1 MLPWSEEELDSSGD
15 MSVGELQQ
23 SAAVIFDDF
32 GFGDLDFSGLSDAY
46 DIGTSGELIE
56 KQVYPQEA
64 VQSGA
69 DFSGLSDAFDIGAS
83 GELMEKQ
90 VYAQEAVESEAEVSM
105 FGRWNEMAGIYEGR
119 CTHSTK
125 GHEVQGF
132 LKRQQE
138 YVAVCEKWN
147 KERIEFLRSEA
158 GKDFSLK

>member
-1 MLPWSEEELDSSGD
+1 MLPRNEEELDSSD
-15 MSVGELQQ
+15 DISVAESQQ
-23 SAAVIFDDF
+23 SAPVIFDDGF
-32 GFGDLDFSGLSDAY
+32 NFGDLDFSGLSDAF
-46 DIGTSGELIE
+46 DIAASGELIE
-56 KQVYPQEA
+56 KQAYPQAAEE
-64 VQSGA
+64 SG
-69 DFSGLSDAFDIGAS
+69 
-83 GELMEKQ
+83 
-90 VYAQEAVESEAEVSM
+90 AEVSM